1 MENVGVIIMKTILSL
16 KNVIKTYPVGENN
29 ISIIKNMNLNIYEG
43 EFIAIQGPSGS
54 GKSTLLYIL
63 AGMIKADSGDILFKD
78 IYMNNIDSTDRAIL
92 RKENFGFIFQS
103 YNLIDN
109 YTVIENV
116 MLPILYSGN
125 NYNKLLDYAIELLK
139 YLGLYEYIN
148 YKPNQLSGG
157 QQQRVAIARALM
169 TSPNIIFADEP
180 TGALDTNNAYEIMN
194 FLKKLNDKG
203 HTIIVVTHDEKISSF
218 AKRKIKLI
226 DGKIVNDDFVNK
238 NILTE
243 TKNTYSGSILDNRKT
258 YLINILLM
266 AFRSLKSAKLSTILS
281 LLGIIIGVAS
291 VMIVLALGKAGQETV
306 ENILSSVGGDKLII
320 RPGYPNIRGSS
331 NLVTTLTNYD
341 LQILNN
347 IYGVDSS
354 LGSNIGNIVIRY
366 SNKDCFSKI
375 IAASY
380 TFCDVQNWEINK
392 GNFFTNEDVISYA
405 PVAIIGNSISK
416 KLFDFDDPLGKWI
429 LINNKPFIVI
439 GIFKEKGVNAMG
451 LDQDDIVVIP
461 LSTGQMFVFG
471 KKWLDTI
478 SLKISNKLLMNS
490 IKYIAKEHLLSIH
503 KEEDFVIHNM
513 TEIIDATN
521 SSQKA
526 LTLLLTSIA
535 AISLIVGGIGVMNT
549 MLTSVAERIHEIGIR
564 LTVGALPIDISLQF
578 IFESIIKCLLGGFL
592 GVLIA
597 MVMIY
602 LSSFFQIP
610 MKLTINSILI
620 SVLSTAL
627 IGIFFGIFP
636 ARKASLL
643 DPLQALNKI

>member
-1 MENVGVIIMKTILSL
+1 MKTILSL
-16 KNVIKTYPVGENN
+16 RNVTKTYPVGENN

-63 AGMIKADSGDILFKD
+63 ASMIKADSGDILFKD

-116 MLPILYSGN
+116 MLPILYSCN

-148 YKPNQLSGG
+148 HKPNQLSGG

-203 HTIIVVTHDEKISSF
+203 HTIIVVTHDEKIASF

-226 DGKIVNDDFVNK
+226 DGKIVDDNFVNK

-243 TKNTYSGSILDNRKT
+243 TKNTYSGSMLDNRKI

-266 AFRSLKSAKLSTILS
+266 AFRSLRSAKLSTILS

-375 IAASY
+375 IGASY
-380 TFCDVQNWEINK
+380 TFCDVQNWKINK

-429 LINNKPFIVI
+429 LINNKPFMVI
-439 GIFKEKGVNAMG
+439 GVFKEKGANAMG

-471 KKWLDTI
+471 KTWLDTI
-478 SLKISNKLLMNS
+478 SLKISNKLLINN
-490 IKYIAKEHLLSIH
+490 IKDIAKGHLLAIH
-503 KEEDFVIHNM
+503 KEEDFIIHNM
-513 TEIIDATN
+513 TEIIDAAN

-549 MLTSVAERIHEIGIR
+549 MLTSVAERVHEIGIR

-597 MVMIY
+597 MVIIY